1 MEESTIM
8 TREDSLVS
16 IKGWNFMPNQNG
28 KISPIPLTMPKGIT
42 VEELGDI
49 VRHYATRVMAD
60 GDVRPGTASLLV
72 FSESLARDLIAS
84 HGSYLIKKKA
94 FIDVSAL

>member
-72 FSESLARDLIAS
+72 FSEILARRLVS
-84 HGSYLIKKKA
+84 LYGSCLIKA
-94 FIDVSAL
+94 NTFIDASAL